1 MRAWEFIAEAR
12 DPRESDPRIIQDV
25 KDAYDMGYTA
35 EQSAELLGLTF
46 SAVKRILQAHYA
58 DRDRSQRERKP
69 HAMADAVMQR
79 LKQGQHRR
87 MISKDLGISL
97 QDINSLLQQHYPDRE
112 GKRELKKGRIDALS
126 DQDKQD
132 IITIWR
138 GGKSLADIAR
148 QYDLN
153 PVLLSAMIKS
163 LVGQDEINQRLQSA
177 GTHKHAISADD
188 IPNIIKA
195 YQSGR
200 TVGDIGKEY
209 GVNGN
214 AIKYQLVKHGVFS
227 GNIEQPLTQQ
237 QIDTAKTLQSQGY
250 SIRQIADKLGMKNY
264 YIGRYRLNPAGIH

>member
-35 EQSAELLGLTF
+35 EQSAALLGITY
-46 SAVKRILQAHYA
+46 SAVQRILQSHYS
-58 DRDRSQRERKP
+58 DRDRSQRARKP
-69 HAMADAVMQR
+69 NAMADAVMQR
-79 LKQGQHRR
+79 LRQGQQRR
-87 MISKDLGISL
+87 LISKELGISL
-97 QDINSLLQQHYPDRE
+97 QDINRLLQQHYPDRE
-112 GKRELKKGRIDALS
+112 GKQEQKRGRIDALS

-132 IITIWR
+132 IVTIWR
-138 GGKSLADIAR
+138 GGKSLADIAK

-153 PVLLSAMIKS
+153 PVLLSALMKS
-163 LVGQDEINQRLQSA
+163 LVGQAEFDQRLQSA

-200 TVGDIGKEY
+200 TVGSIGKEY

-237 QIDTAKTLQSQGY
+237 QIDTAKTLQGQGY

-264 YIGRYRLNPAGIH
+264 YIGRYALNRAGIH